1 MQRPDAE
8 DATQD
13 TKNEYLLNT
22 EYYSSEQGK
31 NIYFCDLDSEMTCLL
46 VHMVYLKIKTSSQD
60 LSVLWLKKAFEV
72 TSINGGLC
80 AAFKTS
86 VVSGIGQSNEVWFH
100 RNEFLAFLPW

>member
-22 EYYSSEQGK
+22 D
-31 NIYFCDLDSEMTCLL
+31 CEMTCLL

-60 LSVLWLKKAFEV
+60 LSV
-72 TSINGGLC
+72 S
-80 AAFKTS
+80 
-86 VVSGIGQSNEVWFH
+86 
-100 RNEFLAFLPW
+100 